1 MKHFSRNNFLN
12 LHKENWTFRLFMEDP
27 PSPNQ
32 AFEGGFFFGCQD
44 FIYSN
49 KSASYFQKRYDATCV
64 QTFKR
69 NWKMFAKFPF
79 VSRDVNNKFW
89 KCLSSLSFKI
99 AKLEFSFFFP
109 FHKAINNLPCK
120 LCKLRSLRLWWLCQI
135 KMASTE
141 GGDQPPESKQDSVRI
156 GSTCFSINL
165 NYVKSLLGIFEAA
178 IIVSILCLTPSI
190 YLI

>member
-1 MKHFSRNNFLN
+1 MNFGGATLSFSFIYGG
-12 LHKENWTFRLFMEDP
+12 
-27 PSPNQ
+27 SPLP
-32 AFEGGFFFGCQD
+32 ELGFWRWVIFGCQD

-178 IIVSILCLTPSI
+178 IIVSIICLTPSI

>member
-1 MKHFSRNNFLN
+1 MNFGGATLSFS
-12 LHKENWTFRLFMEDP
+12 
-27 PSPNQ
+27 
-32 AFEGGFFFGCQD
+32 
-44 FIYSN
+44 FIYGGSPLPELGFWRWVFLVV
-49 KSASYFQKRYDATCV
+49 KISYIRINLPPIFKKRYDATCV

-141 GGDQPPESKQDSVRI
+141 GGDQPPESKQDSVCI
-156 GSTCFSINL
+156 GSTCFSIDL

-178 IIVSILCLTPSI
+178 IIVSIICLTPSI